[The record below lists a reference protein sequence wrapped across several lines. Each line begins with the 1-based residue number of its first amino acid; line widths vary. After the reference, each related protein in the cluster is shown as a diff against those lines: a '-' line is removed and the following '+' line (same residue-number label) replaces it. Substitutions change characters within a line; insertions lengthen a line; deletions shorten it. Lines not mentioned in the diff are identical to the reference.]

1 VNLSYFSTFKAGNRR
16 GAVERKMRCAICGIS
31 HETNTFSN
39 LRTNLDDFHIR
50 RGEEI
55 KLGEFFGSF
64 ENIEWVPLLLAG
76 ASPHGLVSKNAYISM
91 RDEIIKRLRDILPI
105 DGIYMR
111 LHGAMEVEGIGDGE
125 SDLVNSIRDVVGL
138 DIPITASLDLHG
150 NIAPKFAEL
159 TNALTA
165 LRTAPH
171 VDGSQTEQRAVNH
184 LVRCLNDGIRPINIL
199 VKIPLLLPG
208 EFAVTN
214 MEPASSL
221 YARLNDIESQDGILD
236 ASILIG
242 CAWTDSPYTTV
253 SAIVVAEGDDQ
264 REKAFEQAG
273 SLARDIWMRRAEFG
287 PDAEMSSVDDAVWK
301 AVESKEHPFF
311 VSDSGDN
318 VTAGG
323 AGDIPIIL
331 EKLLS
336 LNAKDAVIA
345 GLSDSEG
352 VKSCIQAGVGSKIT
366 LNVGGKLDKI
376 NGYPFEVTGVVEYI
390 ESPSLAV
397 LKVDGVKIILT
408 SDRRAFTNPQSFKH
422 ANIDPLEQKIIVVKL
437 GYLFAELRPIAKKS
451 VMALSPGFTNLMMDQ
466 LPFKNV
472 IRPIYPLDRDFEWNY
487 TPQTPL
493 KRGVRH

>member
-1 VNLSYFSTFKAGNRR
+1 M
-16 GAVERKMRCAICGIS
+16 ERKMRCAICGIS
-31 HETNTFSN
+31 HETNSFST
-39 LRTNLDDFHIR
+39 LRTQLDDFHVM

-55 KLGEFFGSF
+55 KLGEFWNSF
-64 ENIEWVPLLLAG
+64 ENIEWIPLLLAG
-76 ASPHGLVSKNAYISM
+76 ASPHGLVSKDAYISM
-91 RDEIIKRLRDILPI
+91 RDEIIQRLRDISPV

-111 LHGAMEVEGIGDGE
+111 LHGVMEVEDIGDGE
-125 SDLVNSIRDVVGL
+125 SDLVNSIREVVGL

-171 VDGSQTEQRAVNH
+171 VDGSPTERRAINH
-184 LVRCLNDGIRPINIL
+184 LVKCLTDGTRPVNIL
-199 VKIPLLLPG
+199 IKIPLLLPG
-208 EFAVTN
+208 EFAVTEV
-214 MEPASSL
+214 EPARSL
-221 YARLNDIESQDGILD
+221 YSRLHDIESEKGILD

-253 SAIVVAEGDDQ
+253 SVIVVADGYDQ
-264 REKAFEQAG
+264 KEKALEQAN

-287 PDAEMSSVDDAVWK
+287 PDVEMPSVDDAVRK
-301 AVESKEHPFF
+301 AIESKEHPFF
-311 VSDSGDN
+311 ISDSGDN

-336 LNAKDAVIA
+336 LNVKDAVIA
-345 GLSDSEG
+345 GLSDLEG
-352 VKSCIQAGVGSKIT
+352 VNLCIQAGVGSKIT
-366 LNVGGKLDKI
+366 ISLGGKLDKI
-376 NGYPFEVTGVVEYI
+376 NGYPLDVTGVVEYI

-408 SDRRAFTNPQSFKH
+408 SDRRAFTNPQNFKR

-451 VMALSPGFTNLMMDQ
+451 VMALSPGFTNLIMDQ

-472 IRPIYPLDRDFEWNY
+472 IRPIYPLDHDFEWI
-487 TPQTPL
+487 PL
-493 KRGVRH
+493 E